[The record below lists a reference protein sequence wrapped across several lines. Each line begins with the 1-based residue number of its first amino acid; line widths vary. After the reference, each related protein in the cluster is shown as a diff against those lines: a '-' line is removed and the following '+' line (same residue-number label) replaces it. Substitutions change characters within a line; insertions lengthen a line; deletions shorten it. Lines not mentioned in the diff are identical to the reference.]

1 VEHQKVSSDF
11 QNDLKSIFV
20 ISGKVA
26 DKDGIDTARG
36 TRP

>member
-20 ISGKVA
+20 ISGKIA
-26 DKDGIDTARG
+26 DKDDVDTVRG